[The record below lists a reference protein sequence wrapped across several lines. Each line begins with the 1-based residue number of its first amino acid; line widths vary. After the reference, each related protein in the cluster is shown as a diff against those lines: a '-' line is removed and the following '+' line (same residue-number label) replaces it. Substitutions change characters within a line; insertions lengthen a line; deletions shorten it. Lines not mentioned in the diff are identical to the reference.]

1 MRSSLR
7 VQGPVLNL
15 HDFLSLTLNPRAGT
29 FLGVIVEMADMAVSN
44 LRRKV
49 SETPGPAGVALP
61 PADSCPYTRSI
72 LTRPDLMSADEA
84 PLHGKQS
91 QIYYSPLGTEQSQNQ
106 NTMVQTASNL
116 LQLFPANMALGF
128 RENDF
133 RAETKPDFRFPHRFQ
148 ISLGWMTFLKSLNF
162 LA

>member
-116 LQLFPANMALGF
+116 LQLFPHWVFGKTISGL
-128 RENDF
+128 
-133 RAETKPDFRFPHRFQ
+133 KPSRISDSRIVFRF
-148 ISLGWMTFLKSLNF
+148 L
-162 LA
+162 